1 MRRQPSYCL
10 VRAIATALSATPF
23 VCAAQSETAAGIGVS
38 GNVEY
43 ATNPFLVDGDNTAAV
58 RGRVSISPFVEER
71 TSRSSLRVSADAS
84 FSKYSRRYDDTIDL
98 STLVGYSN
106 QLTRQLSI
114 RAGASLNSSI
124 GGLNNLNTLF
134 QNPVPGVVLP
144 PVDITIIGSQERTTQ
159 VGATAGLTY
168 AINDKN
174 TVSLGSSASVV
185 RYPEASNRNEY
196 SNISQ
201 SVSYSRV
208 ISPRISG
215 GASVAVSRINYFGTD
230 LGDALIISPSLD
242 ANIRLAAN
250 WTLTG
255 SVGVSI
261 SRVNIPFGTLNS
273 TDLSGGLNLCRTN
286 VRSDFCLNGSR
297 STAASSFNG
306 IRTTSTIGATYS
318 YRVNARDSIS
328 ASGGYSRSSVP
339 RQFLGE
345 PTDYLSAS
353 TSFSRRFSD
362 RMTGQVSA
370 GFRRSDF
377 RVTRS
382 NAYASIG
389 LNYSFGSR

>member
-1 MRRQPSYCL
+1 M
-10 VRAIATALSATPF
+10 
-23 VCAAQSETAAGIGVS
+23 
-38 GNVEY
+38 
-43 ATNPFLVDGDNTAAV
+43 DGDNTAAL

-230 LGDALIISPSLD
+230 LGDALIVSPSLD